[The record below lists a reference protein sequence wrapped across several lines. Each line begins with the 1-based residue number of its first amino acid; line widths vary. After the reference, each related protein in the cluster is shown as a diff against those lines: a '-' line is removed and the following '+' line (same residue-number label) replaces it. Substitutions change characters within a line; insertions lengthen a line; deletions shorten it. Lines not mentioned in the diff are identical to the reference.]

1 MTRAGLMVPA
11 LSLLLW
17 ASVAEAQVGGAG
29 KLPEGTFA
37 STPED
42 CAKLETTTPA
52 ELGED
57 LDFEVLSA
65 KGLVAYQQT
74 CDFVSVAARDATSW
88 VVTAFCEEGG
98 YSYPDLFSIK
108 SKADGSLNV
117 TRVTDLTQQGG
128 DDPEAQSESEDP
140 NMGEEPGVAAGS
152 DDAYRAAEDQS
163 PPESYSSF
171 VKCQTVKQ

>member
-1 MTRAGLMVPA
+1 MTRVGLMAPV

-17 ASVAEAQVGGAG
+17 AGLAGAQTGAED
-29 KLPEGTFA
+29 KLPDGTFA
-37 STPED
+37 STREA
-42 CAKLETTTPA
+42 CAKLETKTPA

-65 KGLVAYQQT
+65 KGLVAYQQA

-108 SKADGSLNV
+108 AKPGGSLNV

-128 DDPEAQSESEDP
+128 DDQESDGSDTDQEPEAGAVPDES
-140 NMGEEPGVAAGS
+140 GQAA
-152 DDAYRAAEDQS
+152 DDQS

-171 VKCQTVKQ
+171 VRCQTVKH

>member
-1 MTRAGLMVPA
+1 MTRVGLMAPV

-17 ASVAEAQVGGAG
+17 AGVAEAQVGGAG

-42 CAKLETTTPA
+42 CAKLETTAPA

-108 SKADGSLNV
+108 LKADGSLNV
-117 TRVTDLTQQGG
+117 TRVTGSHPARRRRYGG
-128 DDPEAQSESEDP
+128 SNRESEDP
-140 NMGEEPGVAAGS
+140 DMGEEPGVAAGS
-152 DDAYRAAEDQS
+152 DDADRAAEDQS
-163 PPESYSSF
+163 PPANPTAVSSS
-171 VKCQTVKQ
+171 VRR

>member
-1 MTRAGLMVPA
+1 MTHVGLMAPV

-17 ASVAEAQVGGAG
+17 AGLAGAQTGAEG
-29 KLPEGTFA
+29 KLPDGTFA
-37 STPED
+37 STREA
-42 CAKLETTTPA
+42 CAKLETKTPA

-57 LDFEVLSA
+57 LNFEVLSA
-65 KGLVAYQQT
+65 KGVVAYQQA

-108 SKADGSLNV
+108 AKPGGSLNV

-128 DDPEAQSESEDP
+128 DDQESDGSDTDQEPEAGAVPDES
-140 NMGEEPGVAAGS
+140 GQAA
-152 DDAYRAAEDQS
+152 DDQS
-163 PPESYSSF
+163 LPESYSSF
-171 VKCQTVKQ
+171 VRCQTVKH

>member
-1 MTRAGLMVPA
+1 MKRVVLMVPT

-17 ASVAEAQVGGAG
+17 VGLAAAQTGAEG

-37 STPED
+37 STPEA
-42 CAKLETTTPA
+42 CAKLETKTPA

-65 KGLVAYQQT
+65 KGLIAYQQA
-74 CDFVSVAARDATSW
+74 CDFVSVSARDATSW
-88 VVTAFCEEGG
+88 VATAFCEEGG

-108 SKADGSLNV
+108 AKADGSLNV
-117 TRVTDLTQQGG
+117 TRVTDLTDQAT
-128 DDPEAQSESEDP
+128 DEPEAESNDADT
-140 NMGEEPGVAAGS
+140 GEEPEAGAGPDES
-152 DDAYRAAEDQS
+152 GNAAEDQN
-163 PPESYSSF
+163 PPESYSHF